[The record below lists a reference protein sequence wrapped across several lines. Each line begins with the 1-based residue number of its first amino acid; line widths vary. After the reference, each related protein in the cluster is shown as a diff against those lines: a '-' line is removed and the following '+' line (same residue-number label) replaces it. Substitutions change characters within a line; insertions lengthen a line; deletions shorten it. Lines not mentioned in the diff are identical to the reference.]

1 MSTLFEIDKAIY
13 EFEFEIDEETGEILN
28 ADELDNLKME
38 RDQKIENI
46 GLFYK
51 NIKAEAEMVKAEKNA
66 MADRQRVLENKA
78 ESLKQYLAYAL
89 NGQKFSTGK
98 VAMSFRKSESV
109 NIPDDTK
116 IDDKWCV
123 VTQVRKPDKTAIK
136 EAIKAGEEVAGA
148 EIIVKNNVIVK

>member
-1 MSTLFEIDKAIY
+1 MATLFDIDKAIM

-28 ADELDNLKME
+28 ANELDNLKME
-38 RDQKIENI
+38 REQKIENI
-46 GLFYK
+46 GLYYK

>member
-1 MSTLFEIDKAIY
+1 MATLFDIDKAIMA
-13 EFEFEIDEETGEILN
+13 FEFEIDEETGEIIN

-38 RDQKIENI
+38 REQKIENI
-46 GLFYK
+46 GLYYK

-89 NGQKFSTGK
+89 QGQKFSTGK
-98 VAMSFRKSESV
+98 VAVSFRKSKSV
-109 NIPDDTK
+109 SIPDESK
-116 IDDKWCV
+116 IADEWCV

-136 EAIKAGEEVAGA
+136 EAIESGTKVAGA
-148 EIIVKNNVIVK
+148 EIIEKNNAIVK

>member
-1 MSTLFEIDKAIY
+1 MSTLFEIDRAIY

-38 RDQKIENI
+38 REQKIENI
-46 GLFYK
+46 GLYYK

-136 EAIKAGEEVAGA
+136 EAIKAGEEIAGA
-148 EIIVKNNVIVK
+148 EIVVKNNVIVK